1 MRIRSLVVTL
11 AFVLAGCATPRTPAP
26 VVTPPTPA
34 PAPTPTPVSPPAPGL
49 TFADLPGWADEDHSA
64 ALEAYRASCGV
75 ARTPVNVTVCR
86 AAKALG
92 PVDDA
97 TARAFLETRFR
108 PEALPGDGLLTA
120 YFAPIYEAR
129 AERNAEFSAA
139 VRGRPEDLVIV
150 DLGEID
156 PTAQPGQKLVRRLV
170 DGKLE
175 PYPDRAAIEA
185 TSEEDPLAWMR
196 PEDLFFLQI
205 QGSGT
210 LVFEDGT
217 RRKVS
222 FAAHNGQPFTGIA
235 KPMREKGLLADSNT
249 SGDAIRRWLADHRG
263 PEADAIMALNPR
275 YAFFGLSEDD
285 GREPAGAAG
294 IPLTPGRSI
303 AIDPSRHAMGELF
316 WISASAPVLSGA
328 FPVYQR
334 LVVAL
339 DTGGAIKGDVR
350 ADLYM
355 GRGDAAGSAAGRVRH
370 TLRMYRLVPVDGGG
384 S

>member
-11 AFVLAGCATPRTPAP
+11 ALVLAGCTTPRTPGPVIAP
-26 VVTPPTPA
+26 PAPAPA
-34 PAPTPTPVSPPAPGL
+34 PAPTPGPPPAQALAFG
-49 TFADLPGWADEDHSA
+49 DLPGWAEEDHRA

-75 ARTPVNVTVCR
+75 ARAPVDAAACR
-86 AAKALG
+86 AARALG
-92 PVDDA
+92 PVDEA
-97 TARAFLETRFR
+97 AARAFLESRFR
-108 PEALPGDGLLTA
+108 PEALQGEGLLTA
-120 YFAPIYEAR
+120 YFAPIYNAR
-129 AERNAEFSAA
+129 TARNDEFSAA
-139 VRGRPEDLVIV
+139 VRGRPDDLVIV
-150 DLGEID
+150 DLAEID
-156 PTAQPGQKLVRRLV
+156 PSASPGQKLIRRLV

-175 PYPDRAAIEA
+175 PYPDRATIEA
-185 TSEEDPLAWMR
+185 TPEKAPLAWMR

-210 LVFEDGT
+210 LVFEDGS
-217 RRKVS
+217 RRKIS

-235 KPMREKGLLADSNT
+235 RPMREKGLLADANT

-275 YAFFGLSEDD
+275 YAFFSLSQDD

-303 AIDPSRHAMGELF
+303 AIDPARHAMGELF
-316 WISASAPVLSGA
+316 WISASAPVLNGA
-328 FPVYQR
+328 FPVYRR

-370 TLRMYRLVPVDGGG
+370 TLRMYRLVPVETGG